1 MERRFAVHAGA
12 YRQALILVL
21 VAVPAAAAPRSAKAK
36 VLFETGVTAYSSGDY
51 AAAAEAF
58 GKSEAIEDDTETLF
72 ALAQSDRKL
81 DRCDLAIPLYQK
93 LLKRKE
99 LPPENKEAVA
109 VQLEECKQLVAPP
122 KPEPE
127 PKPEPKAEPKPEPKP
142 EPKLEPKVVAK
153 AAPEPEPKP
162 EPAPPPAQPEGR
174 AWWQDPVG
182 DALVGAGLVGLGF
195 GVGFML
201 SAQSADQDK
210 ANAMNYPEYLR
221 LADRATTNG
230 EIGVIGLAAGG
241 AFVAG
246 GIVWYATHRG
256 HSRVTPTATGVAV
269 SF

>member
-21 VAVPAAAAPRSAKAK
+21 VAVPAAAAPHGAKAK
-36 VLFETGVTAYSSGDY
+36 VLFENGVKAYSSGDY
-51 AAAAEAF
+51 AVAAEAF
-58 GKSEAIEDDTETLF
+58 GKSEALEDDAETLF

-93 LLKRKE
+93 LLKKKE

-109 VQLEECKQLVAPP
+109 VQLEECKQLVATP
-122 KPEPE
+122 KPEPEPE
-127 PKPEPKAEPKPEPKP
+127 PKPEPKVEPKPEPKP
-142 EPKLEPKVVAK
+142 EPKIVAK
-153 AAPEPEPKP
+153 VEPEPESRP
-162 EPAPPPAQPEGR
+162 EPAAPPAEPEGR
-174 AWWQDPVG
+174 AWWKDPVG

-195 GVGFML
+195 GVAFML
-201 SAQSADQDK
+201 SAQTADQDK
-210 ANAMNYPEYLR
+210 ANAMNYPDYLR

-230 EIGVIGLAAGG
+230 EIGMVGLAAGG
-241 AFVAG
+241 AFIAG

-256 HSRVTPTATGVAV
+256 HSRVAPTATGVAI